1 MVERKQYCRQCDA
14 RVSLSEASRCGS
26 RFCKA
31 KQDWPVSSARYT
43 SPELLAVVSSAE
55 LVICQLIF
63 RAADG
68 NSEKVAAIRGSS
80 TARGLCVLRM
90 SIIHEAKR
98 REYSYHKIARAM
110 NRAHPTVMHGHR
122 ISRRLYADDATFRA
136 RCDALSI
143 DEAQPA

>member
-14 RVSLSEASRCGS
+14 RVALSEASRCPS

-31 KQDWPVSSARYT
+31 KQDWPVTSARYT
-43 SPELLAVVSSAE
+43 SPELLATVAGAE
-55 LVICQLIF
+55 LVICQIIF

-90 SIIHEAKR
+90 AITFEAKR
-98 REYSYHKIARAM
+98 LDYSYHKIARAM

-122 ISRRLYADDATFRA
+122 ISRRLYVDDAHFRA
-136 RCDALSI
+136 RCDALSV
-143 DEAQPA
+143 DTP